1 MWQQVQAVYHKL
13 AATQKRLAETRKRLA
28 QEERQRAAGRQVL
41 LMMAARAC
49 QKPFE
54 EALEQSLAK

>member
-1 MWQQVQAVYHKL
+1 MYDKL
-13 AATQKRLAETRKRLA
+13 ADTQKRLAETKKRLA